1 MNMLWFCVELPA
13 LGLEVC
19 ARRMLH
25 EDRPAVLIEDNR
37 VVARNAAALD
47 SGVAIGSSLATAHS
61 LCHHLEYFS
70 RDITAERERLR
81 FLADA
86 AYRFSSSVSIH
97 EPSAFLL
104 EISGSLRLFGG
115 LYSLKRGLIGLLGE
129 LGHRS
134 TIGIAHTPLSALA
147 LARAQENCELPR
159 WPEAREVKT
168 QSLKSLRRISLRH
181 TECDTATVERFSNMG
196 IDTLG
201 QVFALPTTELGRRF
215 GPRLLDYLDRLTG
228 QRPDPRILITP
239 TASFSSELTF
249 LQSVSNKEALAFP
262 MQRLAHDL
270 SNWLIGRQLG
280 AIRIAWRFA
289 PFNSNATAMEVEFAQ
304 PQQNKHAL
312 LSISRLKLDVLD
324 LPDEVLSLRLASVR
338 LAPWQAKSSSLFART
353 ELTSHSPTELID
365 QFRARL
371 GDGVCSGISTND
383 DHNPELGWKSTVPRL
398 QTSNA
403 RTKGPTVAGTL
414 SRPLWL
420 FDKPKPVLRRNLTL
434 LRGPERIDVG
444 WWTTPNVYEPAHRD
458 YFVARHADGSQCW
471 TFIDRQGE
479 WFVHGYFS

>member
-1 MNMLWFCVELPA
+1 MLWFCVELPA

-19 ARRMLH
+19 ARRMLD
-25 EDRPAVLIEDNR
+25 ESRPAVLVEDNR

-47 SGVAIGSSLATAHS
+47 SGIAIGSSLATAHS
-61 LCHHLEYFS
+61 LCHRLEHFS
-70 RDITAERERLR
+70 RDIAAEHERLR

-86 AYRFSSSVSIH
+86 AYRFSASISIH

-115 LYSLKRGLIGLLGE
+115 LYGLKRGLISLLAE
-129 LGHRS
+129 LGHRAV
-134 TIGIAHTPLSALA
+134 IGIAHTPLAALA

-159 WPEAREVKT
+159 WPETSEVKA

-181 TECDTATVERFSNMG
+181 TECDSDTVERFSNMG

-228 QRPDPRILITP
+228 QRPDPRICITP
-239 TASFSSELTF
+239 TASFATELTF
-249 LQSVSNKEALAFP
+249 LESISNKEASGVSNATPRPGFC
-262 MQRLAHDL
+262 
-270 SNWLIGRQLG
+270 NWLIGRQLG
-280 AIRIAWRFA
+280 AVRIAWRFA
-289 PFNSNATAMEVEFAQ
+289 PFNSDAAAMEVEFAQ
-304 PQQNKHAL
+304 PQQNKQSL

-324 LPDEVLSLRLASVR
+324 LPDEVLSLRLASIR
-338 LAPWQAKSSSLFART
+338 LAPWQAESNSLFAQHRT
-353 ELTSHSPTELID
+353 CLPLPYRTDRSIQSAAG
-365 QFRARL
+365 RRRL
-371 GDGVCSGISTND
+371 LAASLQND
-383 DHNPELGWKSTVPRL
+383 DHSPELGWRPTRPACRL
-398 QTSNA
+398 PTRELRGRRRW
-403 RTKGPTVAGTL
+403 RTL
-414 SRPLWL
+414 RRPLWL
-420 FDKPKPVLRRNLTL
+420 FDKPKPALRRHLTL

-471 TFIDRQGE
+471 TFIDRKGE
-479 WFVHGYFS
+479 WFIHGYFS